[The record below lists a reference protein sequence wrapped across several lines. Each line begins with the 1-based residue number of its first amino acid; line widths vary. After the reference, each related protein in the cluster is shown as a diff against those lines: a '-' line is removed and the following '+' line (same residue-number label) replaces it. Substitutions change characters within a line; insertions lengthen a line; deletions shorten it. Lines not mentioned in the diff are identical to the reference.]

1 VSSLAG
7 FRLTTA
13 RAAVI
18 ALAIVAAAVYSGW
31 VLEWFLP
38 NGVDPLRSYASELAA
53 RTEPHGDL
61 FARLDTVSGTLL
73 AVLGVALA
81 VLARRAGG
89 VRDFAAP
96 AGLVLW
102 GGATVADSIFRM
114 PTVTTVGPGA
124 SAALTEA
131 EKSAVLVHSLCSSTA
146 AVGMALVGAGLWLI
160 ARGRAGRMLAGVFL
174 ALLAMVAVTSGL
186 HEVGGPN
193 LWLGLWQ
200 RLSLAVAA
208 VVVVAVS
215 VAVTPAGST
224 ARREAS

>member
-1 VSSLAG
+1 M
-7 FRLTTA
+7 F
-13 RAAVI
+13 AV
-18 ALAIVAAAVYSGW
+18 AVAAAVAYSSW

-38 NGVDPLRSYASELAA
+38 GGVDPLRSYASELAA
-53 RTEPHGDL
+53 VAEPHGTL
-61 FARLDTVSGTLL
+61 FARADTASGTLL
-73 AVLGVALA
+73 VALGA
-81 VLARRAGG
+81 LLWLWSRRG
-89 VRDFAAP
+89 RLIP

-102 GGATVADSIFRM
+102 GGATVADSFFRM
-114 PTVTTVGPGA
+114 PMVTTVGSGA

-146 AVGMALVGAGLWLI
+146 AVGMALVGAGLWLL
-160 ARGRAGRMLAGVFL
+160 ARDRAGRMLAGVFL

-208 VVVVAVS
+208 VVIVTVA
-215 VAVTPAGST
+215 VAVTSAGST

>member
-1 VSSLAG
+1 M
-7 FRLTTA
+7 F
-13 RAAVI
+13 AV
-18 ALAIVAAAVYSGW
+18 AVAAAVAYSSW

-38 NGVDPLRSYASELAA
+38 GGVDPLRSYASELAA
-53 RTEPHGDL
+53 VAEPHGTL
-61 FARLDTVSGTLL
+61 FARADTASGTLL
-73 AVLGVALA
+73 VALGA
-81 VLARRAGG
+81 LLWLWSRRG
-89 VRDFAAP
+89 RLIP

-102 GGATVADSIFRM
+102 GGATVADSFFRM
-114 PTVTTVGPGA
+114 PMVTTVGPGA

-131 EKSAVLVHSLCSSTA
+131 EKAAVTAHSLCSSTA

>member
-1 VSSLAG
+1 M
-7 FRLTTA
+7 F
-13 RAAVI
+13 AV
-18 ALAIVAAAVYSGW
+18 AVAAAVAYSSW

-38 NGVDPLRSYASELAA
+38 GGVDPLRSYASELAA
-53 RTEPHGDL
+53 VAEPHGTL
-61 FARLDTVSGTLL
+61 FARADTASGTLL
-73 AVLGVALA
+73 VALGA
-81 VLARRAGG
+81 LLWLWSRRG
-89 VRDFAAP
+89 RLIP

-102 GGATVADSIFRM
+102 GGATVADSFFRM
-114 PTVTTVGPGA
+114 PMVTTVGPGA

-146 AVGMALVGAGLWLI
+146 AVGMALVGAGLWLL
-160 ARGRAGRMLAGVFL
+160 ALDRAGRMLAGVFL

-200 RLSLAVAA
+200 RLSLSVAA
-208 VVVVAVS
+208 VVIVTVA
-215 VAVTPAGST
+215 VAVTSAGST

>member
-1 VSSLAG
+1 M
-7 FRLTTA
+7 F
-13 RAAVI
+13 AV
-18 ALAIVAAAVYSGW
+18 AVAAAVAYSSW
-31 VLEWFLP
+31 VLEWLLP
-38 NGVDPLRSYASELAA
+38 GGVDPLRSYASELAA
-53 RTEPHGDL
+53 VAEPHGTL
-61 FARLDTVSGTLL
+61 FARADTASGTLL
-73 AVLGVALA
+73 VALGA
-81 VLARRAGG
+81 LLWLWSRRG
-89 VRDFAAP
+89 RLIP

-102 GGATVADSIFRM
+102 GGATVADSFFRM
-114 PTVTTVGPGA
+114 PMVTTVGPGA

-200 RLSLAVAA
+200 RLSLSVAA
-208 VVVVAVS
+208 VVIVTVA

>member
-1 VSSLAG
+1 M
-7 FRLTTA
+7 F
-13 RAAVI
+13 AV
-18 ALAIVAAAVYSGW
+18 AVAAAVAYSSW

-38 NGVDPLRSYASELAA
+38 GGVDPLRSYASELAA
-53 RTEPHGDL
+53 VAEPHGTL
-61 FARLDTVSGTLL
+61 FARADTASGTLL
-73 AVLGVALA
+73 VALGA
-81 VLARRAGG
+81 LLWLWSRRG
-89 VRDFAAP
+89 RLIP

-102 GGATVADSIFRM
+102 GGATVADSFFRM
-114 PTVTTVGPGA
+114 PMVTTVGPGA

-215 VAVTPAGST
+215 VAVTSAGST

>member
-1 VSSLAG
+1 M
-7 FRLTTA
+7 F
-13 RAAVI
+13 AV
-18 ALAIVAAAVYSGW
+18 AVAAAVAYSSW

-38 NGVDPLRSYASELAA
+38 GGVDPLRSYASELAA
-53 RTEPHGDL
+53 VAEPHGTL
-61 FARLDTVSGTLL
+61 FARADTASGTLL
-73 AVLGVALA
+73 VALGA
-81 VLARRAGG
+81 LLWLWSRRG
-89 VRDFAAP
+89 RLIP

-102 GGATVADSIFRM
+102 GGATVADSFFRM
-114 PTVTTVGPGA
+114 PMVTTVGPGA

-146 AVGMALVGAGLWLI
+146 AVGMALVGAGLWLL
-160 ARGRAGRMLAGVFL
+160 ARDRAGRMLAGVFL

-208 VVVVAVS
+208 VVIVTVA
-215 VAVTPAGST
+215 VAVTSAGST

>member
-1 VSSLAG
+1 M
-7 FRLTTA
+7 F
-13 RAAVI
+13 AV
-18 ALAIVAAAVYSGW
+18 AVAAAVAYSSW

-38 NGVDPLRSYASELAA
+38 GGVDPLRSYASELAA
-53 RTEPHGDL
+53 VAEPHGTL
-61 FARLDTVSGTLL
+61 FARADTASGTLL
-73 AVLGVALA
+73 VALGA
-81 VLARRAGG
+81 LLWLWSRRG
-89 VRDFAAP
+89 RLIP

-102 GGATVADSIFRM
+102 GGATVADSFFRM
-114 PTVTTVGPGA
+114 PMVTTVGSGV

-146 AVGMALVGAGLWLI
+146 AVGMALVGAGLWLL
-160 ARGRAGRMLAGVFL
+160 ARDRAGRMLAGVFL

-208 VVVVAVS
+208 AVIVTVA
-215 VAVTPAGST
+215 VAVTSAGST

>member
-1 VSSLAG
+1 M
-7 FRLTTA
+7 F
-13 RAAVI
+13 AV
-18 ALAIVAAAVYSGW
+18 AVAAAVVYSSW

-38 NGVDPLRSYASELAA
+38 GGVDPLRSYASEL
-53 RTEPHGDL
+53 
-61 FARLDTVSGTLL
+61 
-73 AVLGVALA
+73 
-81 VLARRAGG
+81 
-89 VRDFAAP
+89 
-96 AGLVLW
+96 
-102 GGATVADSIFRM
+102 
-114 PTVTTVGPGA
+114 
-124 SAALTEA
+124 AALTEA

-200 RLSLAVAA
+200 RLSLSVAA
-208 VVVVAVS
+208 VVIVAVS
-215 VAVTPAGST
+215 VAVTSAGST

>member
-1 VSSLAG
+1 M
-7 FRLTTA
+7 F
-13 RAAVI
+13 AV
-18 ALAIVAAAVYSGW
+18 AVAAAVAYSSW

-38 NGVDPLRSYASELAA
+38 GGVDPLRSYASELAA
-53 RTEPHGDL
+53 VAEPHGTL
-61 FARLDTVSGTLL
+61 FARADTASGTLL
-73 AVLGVALA
+73 VALGA
-81 VLARRAGG
+81 LLWLWSRRG
-89 VRDFAAP
+89 RLIP

-102 GGATVADSIFRM
+102 GGATVADSFFRM
-114 PTVTTVGPGA
+114 PMVTTVGPGA

-146 AVGMALVGAGLWLI
+146 AVGMALVGAGLWLL
-160 ARGRAGRMLAGVFL
+160 ARDRAGRMLAGVFL

-200 RLSLAVAA
+200 RLSLSVAA
-208 VVVVAVS
+208 VVIVTVS
-215 VAVTPAGST
+215 VAVTSAGST

>member
-1 VSSLAG
+1 M
-7 FRLTTA
+7 F
-13 RAAVI
+13 AV
-18 ALAIVAAAVYSGW
+18 AVAAAVAYSSW

-38 NGVDPLRSYASELAA
+38 GGVDPLRSYASELAA
-53 RTEPHGDL
+53 VAEPHGTL
-61 FARLDTVSGTLL
+61 FARADTASGTLL
-73 AVLGVALA
+73 VALGA
-81 VLARRAGG
+81 LLWLWSRRG
-89 VRDFAAP
+89 RLIP

-102 GGATVADSIFRM
+102 GGATVADSFFRM
-114 PTVTTVGPGA
+114 PMVTTVGPGA

-208 VVVVAVS
+208 VVIVTVA
-215 VAVTPAGST
+215 VAVTSAGST

>member
-1 VSSLAG
+1 M
-7 FRLTTA
+7 F
-13 RAAVI
+13 AV
-18 ALAIVAAAVYSGW
+18 AVAAAVAYSSW

-38 NGVDPLRSYASELAA
+38 GGVDPLRSYASELAA
-53 RTEPHGDL
+53 VAEPHGTL
-61 FARLDTVSGTLL
+61 FARVDTASGTLL
-73 AVLGVALA
+73 VALGA
-81 VLARRAGG
+81 LLWLWSRRG
-89 VRDFAAP
+89 RLIP

-102 GGATVADSIFRM
+102 GGATVADSFFRM
-114 PTVTTVGPGA
+114 PMVTTVGPGA

-146 AVGMALVGAGLWLI
+146 AVGMALVGAGLWLL
-160 ARGRAGRMLAGVFL
+160 ARDRAGRMLAGVFV

-200 RLSLAVAA
+200 RLSLSVAA
-208 VVVVAVS
+208 VVIVTVA
-215 VAVTPAGST
+215 VAVTSAGST

>member
-1 VSSLAG
+1 M
-7 FRLTTA
+7 F
-13 RAAVI
+13 AV
-18 ALAIVAAAVYSGW
+18 AVAAAVAYSSW

-38 NGVDPLRSYASELAA
+38 GGVDPLRSYASELAA
-53 RTEPHGDL
+53 VAEPHGTL
-61 FARLDTVSGTLL
+61 FARADTASGTLL
-73 AVLGVALA
+73 VALGA
-81 VLARRAGG
+81 LLWLWSRRG
-89 VRDFAAP
+89 RLIP

-102 GGATVADSIFRM
+102 GGATVADSFFRM
-114 PTVTTVGPGA
+114 PMVTTVGPGA

-146 AVGMALVGAGLWLI
+146 AVGMALVGAGLWW
-160 ARGRAGRMLAGVFL
+160 AGRMLAGVFL

-208 VVVVAVS
+208 VVIVTVA
-215 VAVTPAGST
+215 VAVTSAGST

>member
-1 VSSLAG
+1 M
-7 FRLTTA
+7 F
-13 RAAVI
+13 AV
-18 ALAIVAAAVYSGW
+18 AVAAAVAYSSW

-38 NGVDPLRSYASELAA
+38 GGVDPLRSYASELAA
-53 RTEPHGDL
+53 VAEPHGTL
-61 FARLDTVSGTLL
+61 FARADTASGTLL
-73 AVLGVALA
+73 VALGA
-81 VLARRAGG
+81 LLWLWSRRG
-89 VRDFAAP
+89 RLIP

-102 GGATVADSIFRM
+102 GGATVADSFFRM
-114 PTVTTVGPGA
+114 PMVTTVGPGA

-146 AVGMALVGAGLWLI
+146 AVGMALVGAGLWLL
-160 ARGRAGRMLAGVFL
+160 ARDRAGRMLAGVFL

-215 VAVTPAGST
+215 VAVTSAGST

>member
-1 VSSLAG
+1 M
-7 FRLTTA
+7 F
-13 RAAVI
+13 AV
-18 ALAIVAAAVYSGW
+18 AVAAAVAYSSW

-38 NGVDPLRSYASELAA
+38 GGVDPLRSYASELAA
-53 RTEPHGDL
+53 VAEPHGTL
-61 FARLDTVSGTLL
+61 FARADTASGTLL
-73 AVLGVALA
+73 VALGA
-81 VLARRAGG
+81 LLWLWSRRG
-89 VRDFAAP
+89 RLIP

-102 GGATVADSIFRM
+102 GGATVADSFFRM
-114 PTVTTVGPGA
+114 PMVTTVGPGA

-200 RLSLAVAA
+200 RLSLVVAA
-208 VVVVAVS
+208 VVIVTVA
-215 VAVTPAGST
+215 VAVTSAGST

>member
-1 VSSLAG
+1 M
-7 FRLTTA
+7 F
-13 RAAVI
+13 AV
-18 ALAIVAAAVYSGW
+18 AVAAAVVYSSW

-38 NGVDPLRSYASELAA
+38 GGVDPLRSYASELAA
-53 RTEPHGDL
+53 VAEPHGTL
-61 FARLDTVSGTLL
+61 FARADTASGTLL
-73 AVLGVALA
+73 VALGA
-81 VLARRAGG
+81 LLWLWSRRG
-89 VRDFAAP
+89 RLIP

-102 GGATVADSIFRM
+102 GGATVADSFFRM
-114 PTVTTVGPGA
+114 PMVTTVGPGA

-146 AVGMALVGAGLWLI
+146 AVGMALVGAGLWLL
-160 ARGRAGRMLAGVFL
+160 ARDRAGRMLAGVFL

-208 VVVVAVS
+208 AVIVTVVVAVTS
-215 VAVTPAGST
+215 AGST

>member
-1 VSSLAG
+1 M
-7 FRLTTA
+7 F
-13 RAAVI
+13 AV
-18 ALAIVAAAVYSGW
+18 AVAAAVAYSSW

-38 NGVDPLRSYASELAA
+38 GGVDPLRSYASELAA
-53 RTEPHGDL
+53 VAEPHGTL
-61 FARLDTVSGTLL
+61 FARADTASGTLL
-73 AVLGVALA
+73 VALGA
-81 VLARRAGG
+81 LLWLWSRRG
-89 VRDFAAP
+89 RLIP

-102 GGATVADSIFRM
+102 GGATVADSFFRM
-114 PTVTTVGPGA
+114 PMVTTVGPGA

-146 AVGMALVGAGLWLI
+146 AVGMALVGAGLWLL
-160 ARGRAGRMLAGVFL
+160 ARDRAGRMLAGVFL

-200 RLSLAVAA
+200 RLSLSVAA
-208 VVVVAVS
+208 VVIVTVA

>member
-1 VSSLAG
+1 M
-7 FRLTTA
+7 F
-13 RAAVI
+13 AV
-18 ALAIVAAAVYSGW
+18 AVAAAVAYSSW

-38 NGVDPLRSYASELAA
+38 GGVDPLRSYASELAA
-53 RTEPHGDL
+53 VAEPHGTL
-61 FARLDTVSGTLL
+61 FARADTASGTLL
-73 AVLGVALA
+73 VALGA
-81 VLARRAGG
+81 LLWLWSRRG
-89 VRDFAAP
+89 RLIP

-102 GGATVADSIFRM
+102 GGATVADSFFRM
-114 PTVTTVGPGA
+114 PMVTTVGPGA

-146 AVGMALVGAGLWLI
+146 AVGMALVGAGLWLL
-160 ARGRAGRMLAGVFL
+160 ARDRAGRMLAGVFL

-208 VVVVAVS
+208 AVIVTVA
-215 VAVTPAGST
+215 VAVTSAGST

>member
-1 VSSLAG
+1 M
-7 FRLTTA
+7 F
-13 RAAVI
+13 AV
-18 ALAIVAAAVYSGW
+18 AVAAAVAYSSW

-38 NGVDPLRSYASELAA
+38 GGVDPLRSYASELAA
-53 RTEPHGDL
+53 VAEPHGTL
-61 FARLDTVSGTLL
+61 FARADTASGTLL
-73 AVLGVALA
+73 VALGA
-81 VLARRAGG
+81 LLWLWSRRG
-89 VRDFAAP
+89 RLIP

-102 GGATVADSIFRM
+102 GGATVADSFFRM
-114 PTVTTVGPGA
+114 PMVTTVGPGA

-160 ARGRAGRMLAGVFL
+160 ARGRAGRMLAGVFV

-200 RLSLAVAA
+200 RLSLSVAA
-208 VVVVAVS
+208 VVIVTVA
-215 VAVTPAGST
+215 VAVTSAGST

>member
-1 VSSLAG
+1 M
-7 FRLTTA
+7 F
-13 RAAVI
+13 AV
-18 ALAIVAAAVYSGW
+18 AVAAAVAYSSW

-38 NGVDPLRSYASELAA
+38 GGVDPLRSYASELAA
-53 RTEPHGDL
+53 VAEPHGTL
-61 FARLDTVSGTLL
+61 FARADTASGTLL
-73 AVLGVALA
+73 VALGA
-81 VLARRAGG
+81 LLWLWSRRG
-89 VRDFAAP
+89 RLIP

-102 GGATVADSIFRM
+102 GGATVADSFFRM
-114 PTVTTVGPGA
+114 PMVTTVGPGA

-146 AVGMALVGAGLWLI
+146 AVGMALVGAGLWLL
-160 ARGRAGRMLAGVFL
+160 ARDRAGRMLAGVFL

-200 RLSLAVAA
+200 RLSMSVAA
-208 VVVVAVS
+208 VVIVTVA
-215 VAVTPAGST
+215 VAVTSAGST

>member
-1 VSSLAG
+1 M
-7 FRLTTA
+7 F
-13 RAAVI
+13 AV
-18 ALAIVAAAVYSGW
+18 AVAAAVAYSSW

-38 NGVDPLRSYASELAA
+38 GGVDPLRSYASELAA
-53 RTEPHGDL
+53 VAEPHGTL
-61 FARLDTVSGTLL
+61 FARADTASGTLL
-73 AVLGVALA
+73 VALGA
-81 VLARRAGG
+81 LLWLWSRRG
-89 VRDFAAP
+89 RLIP

-102 GGATVADSIFRM
+102 GGATVADSFFRM
-114 PTVTTVGPGA
+114 PMVTTVGPGA

-146 AVGMALVGAGLWLI
+146 AVGMALVGAGPWLL
-160 ARGRAGRMLAGVFL
+160 ARDRAGRMLAGVFL

-208 VVVVAVS
+208 AVIVTVA
-215 VAVTPAGST
+215 VAVTSAGST

>member
-1 VSSLAG
+1 M
-7 FRLTTA
+7 F
-13 RAAVI
+13 AV
-18 ALAIVAAAVYSGW
+18 AVAAAVAYSSW

-38 NGVDPLRSYASELAA
+38 GGVDPLRSYASELAA
-53 RTEPHGDL
+53 VAEPHGTL
-61 FARLDTVSGTLL
+61 FARADTASGTLL
-73 AVLGVALA
+73 VALGA
-81 VLARRAGG
+81 LLWLWSRRG
-89 VRDFAAP
+89 RLIP

-124 SAALTEA
+124 SVALTEA
-131 EKSAVLVHSLCSSTA
+131 EKAAVTAHSICSSTA
-146 AVGMALVGAGLWLI
+146 AVGMALVGLGLWW
-160 ARGRAGRMLAGVFL
+160 AGRRVLAAVFL
-174 ALLAMVAVTSGL
+174 ALLAAVAVTSGL

>member
-1 VSSLAG
+1 M
-7 FRLTTA
+7 F
-13 RAAVI
+13 AV
-18 ALAIVAAAVYSGW
+18 AVAAAVAYSSW

-38 NGVDPLRSYASELAA
+38 GGVDPLRSYASELAA
-53 RTEPHGDL
+53 VAEPHGTL
-61 FARLDTVSGTLL
+61 FARAETASGTLL
-73 AVLGVALA
+73 VALGA
-81 VLARRAGG
+81 LLWLWSRRG
-89 VRDFAAP
+89 RLIP

-102 GGATVADSIFRM
+102 GGATVADSFFRM
-114 PTVTTVGPGA
+114 PMVTTVGPGA

-208 VVVVAVS
+208 AVIVTVA
-215 VAVTPAGST
+215 VAVTSAGST

>member
-1 VSSLAG
+1 M
-7 FRLTTA
+7 F
-13 RAAVI
+13 AV
-18 ALAIVAAAVYSGW
+18 AVAAAVVYSSW

-38 NGVDPLRSYASELAA
+38 GGVDPLRSYASELAA
-53 RTEPHGDL
+53 VAEPHGTL
-61 FARLDTVSGTLL
+61 FARADTASGTLL
-73 AVLGVALA
+73 VALGA
-81 VLARRAGG
+81 LLWLWSRRG
-89 VRDFAAP
+89 RLIP

-102 GGATVADSIFRM
+102 GGATVADSFFRM
-114 PTVTTVGPGA
+114 PMVTTVGSGA

-131 EKSAVLVHSLCSSTA
+131 EKSAVLAHSLCSSTA

-208 VVVVAVS
+208 VVIVTVA
-215 VAVTPAGST
+215 VAVTSAGST

>member
-1 VSSLAG
+1 M
-7 FRLTTA
+7 
-13 RAAVI
+13 I

-38 NGVDPLRSYASELAA
+38 GGVDPLRSYASELAA
-53 RTEPHGDL
+53 
-61 FARLDTVSGTLL
+61 V
-73 AVLGVALA
+73 
-81 VLARRAGG
+81 
-89 VRDFAAP
+89 
-96 AGLVLW
+96 
-102 GGATVADSIFRM
+102 
-114 PTVTTVGPGA
+114 
-124 SAALTEA
+124 TEA

-200 RLSLAVAA
+200 RLSLSVAA
-208 VVVVAVS
+208 VVIVTVA
-215 VAVTPAGST
+215 VAVTSAGST

>member
-1 VSSLAG
+1 M
-7 FRLTTA
+7 F
-13 RAAVI
+13 AV
-18 ALAIVAAAVYSGW
+18 AVAAAVAYSSW

-38 NGVDPLRSYASELAA
+38 GGVDPLRSYASELAA
-53 RTEPHGDL
+53 VAEPHGTL
-61 FARLDTVSGTLL
+61 FARADTASGTLL
-73 AVLGVALA
+73 VALGA
-81 VLARRAGG
+81 LLWLWSRRG
-89 VRDFAAP
+89 RLIP

-102 GGATVADSIFRM
+102 GGATVADSFFRM
-114 PTVTTVGPGA
+114 PMVTTVGPGA

-146 AVGMALVGAGLWLI
+146 AVGMALVGAGLWLL
-160 ARGRAGRMLAGVFL
+160 ARDRAGRMLAGVFL

-200 RLSLAVAA
+200 RLSLSVAA
-208 VVVVAVS
+208 VVIVTVA
-215 VAVTPAGST
+215 VAVTSADST

>member
-1 VSSLAG
+1 M
-7 FRLTTA
+7 F
-13 RAAVI
+13 AV
-18 ALAIVAAAVYSGW
+18 AVAAAVAYSSW

-53 RTEPHGDL
+53 VAEPHGTL
-61 FARLDTVSGTLL
+61 FARADTASGTLL
-73 AVLGVALA
+73 VALGA
-81 VLARRAGG
+81 LLWLWSRRG
-89 VRDFAAP
+89 RLIP

-102 GGATVADSIFRM
+102 GGATVADSFFRM
-114 PTVTTVGPGA
+114 PMVTTVGPGA

>member
-1 VSSLAG
+1 M
-7 FRLTTA
+7 F
-13 RAAVI
+13 AV
-18 ALAIVAAAVYSGW
+18 AVAAAVAYSSW

-38 NGVDPLRSYASELAA
+38 GGVDPLRSYASELAA
-53 RTEPHGDL
+53 VAEPHGTL
-61 FARLDTVSGTLL
+61 FARAETASGTLL
-73 AVLGVALA
+73 VALGA
-81 VLARRAGG
+81 LLWLWSRRG
-89 VRDFAAP
+89 RLIP

-102 GGATVADSIFRM
+102 GGATVADSFFRM
-114 PTVTTVGPGA
+114 PMVTTVGPGA

-146 AVGMALVGAGLWLI
+146 AVGMALVGTGLWLL
-160 ARGRAGRMLAGVFL
+160 ARDRAGRMLAGVFL

-208 VVVVAVS
+208 AVIVTVA
-215 VAVTPAGST
+215 VAVTSAGST

>member
-1 VSSLAG
+1 M
-7 FRLTTA
+7 F
-13 RAAVI
+13 AV
-18 ALAIVAAAVYSGW
+18 AVAAAVAYSSW

-38 NGVDPLRSYASELAA
+38 GGVDPLRSYASELAA
-53 RTEPHGDL
+53 VAEPHGTL
-61 FARLDTVSGTLL
+61 FARADTASGTLL
-73 AVLGVALA
+73 VALGA
-81 VLARRAGG
+81 LLWLWSRRG
-89 VRDFAAP
+89 RLIP

-102 GGATVADSIFRM
+102 GGATVADSFFRM
-114 PTVTTVGPGA
+114 PMVTTVGPGA

-131 EKSAVLVHSLCSSTA
+131 EKSAVLAHSLCSSTA

-200 RLSLAVAA
+200 RLSLSVAA
-208 VVVVAVS
+208 VVIVTVA
-215 VAVTPAGST
+215 VAVTSAGST

>member
-1 VSSLAG
+1 M
-7 FRLTTA
+7 F
-13 RAAVI
+13 AV
-18 ALAIVAAAVYSGW
+18 AVAAAVAYSSW

-38 NGVDPLRSYASELAA
+38 GGVDPLRSYASELAA
-53 RTEPHGDL
+53 VAEPHGTL
-61 FARLDTVSGTLL
+61 FARADTASGTLL
-73 AVLGVALA
+73 VALGA
-81 VLARRAGG
+81 LLWLWSRRG
-89 VRDFAAP
+89 RLIP

-102 GGATVADSIFRM
+102 GGATVADSFFRM
-114 PTVTTVGPGA
+114 PMVTTVGPGA
-124 SAALTEA
+124 SAARTEA

-146 AVGMALVGAGLWLI
+146 AVGMALVGAGLWLL
-160 ARGRAGRMLAGVFL
+160 ARDRAGRMLAGVFL

-208 VVVVAVS
+208 VVIVTVA
-215 VAVTPAGST
+215 VAVTSAGST